1 MDALVEKIKPLNGV
15 DDWRALPPEWPLYG
29 PDFYPPTFAHYLRRQ
44 AVSACDP
51 EWAYIKKVQILHP
64 VFYPFL
70 ARCPSCR
77 SKDVHPNGWT
87 STGHREVHGVSSEEV
102 VIGVQ
107 LRCNNCNSAR
117 TRSAGEDVEDVL
129 GGRTL
134 DNSKFCFVTTNT
146 EFWDKLAVWEIPRES
161 RILSF
166 CSCTHQK
173 RTLPAETYRVDQWF
187 RSIS

>member
-1 MDALVEKIKPLNGV
+1 M
-15 DDWRALPPEWPLYG
+15 
-29 PDFYPPTFAHYLRRQ
+29 
-44 AVSACDP
+44 
-51 EWAYIKKVQILHP
+51 
-64 VFYPFL
+64 
-70 ARCPSCR
+70 
-77 SKDVHPNGWT
+77 
-87 STGHREVHGVSSEEV
+87 
-102 VIGVQ
+102 IGVQ
-107 LRCNNCNSAR
+107 LRCNNCNPAR

-134 DNSKFCFVTTNT
+134 DNSKFCFVTTNA

>member
-1 MDALVEKIKPLNGV
+1 MDALAEKIKPSGGN
-15 DDWRALPPEWPLYG
+15 DEWRALPPDWPLYG
-29 PDFYPPTFAHYLRRQ
+29 PDFYPPTFVHYLRRQ

-107 LRCNNCNSAR
+107 LRCNNCNPAR